1 MNIILSNVPTIWMKY
16 CYKVDLSYVVDEHYF
31 IQCAYN
37 LYEILL

>member
-1 MNIILSNVPTIWMKY
+1 MKY
-16 CYKVDLSYVVDEHYF
+16 CYKVDLSSGTHVVDEHYF